1 MYRPSSGD
9 GGFGTKVGG
18 ARTSFKPKRYAT
30 TCEPPTFVLE
40 YGDDDLGLLRTRKVR
55 KGWGE
60 NGMGA
65 GVVLRRPHGS
75 TNDPSSILSLTP
87 LPQFRLKKI
96 KSDDSLERTVDEVRP
111 MQPRLVSSR
120 RSDLTPTIES
130 THARPPHSLP
140 PPTDRRSCGS
150 FPPGSTKSSCPR
162 LR

>member
-1 MYRPSSGD
+1 
-9 GGFGTKVGG
+9 
-18 ARTSFKPKRYAT
+18 
-30 TCEPPTFVLE
+30 
-40 YGDDDLGLLRTRKVR
+40 
-55 KGWGE
+55 
-60 NGMGA
+60 MGA
-65 GVVLRRPHGS
+65 VVVLRRPHAS
-75 TNDPSSILSLTP
+75 TNAPSSILSLTRSR
-87 LPQFRLKKI
+87 LRPQFRLKKI

-120 RSDLTPTIES
+120 RSDLTPMIES